1 MTCCDPIPSTISETL
16 KVGLFLSGLVAAS
29 FQYAAYSYKLSASLH
44 SIFQHKNREYC
55 HIVVWG
61 DSWEEGGHIIFDSN
75 IPCVILTNIL

>member
-44 SIFQHKNREYC
+44 SIFQHKNREDC
-55 HIVVWG
+55 HISVWDG
-61 DSWEEGGHIIFDSN
+61 LWEEEDNIVFDCD
-75 IPCVILTNIL
+75 IPCVLFS